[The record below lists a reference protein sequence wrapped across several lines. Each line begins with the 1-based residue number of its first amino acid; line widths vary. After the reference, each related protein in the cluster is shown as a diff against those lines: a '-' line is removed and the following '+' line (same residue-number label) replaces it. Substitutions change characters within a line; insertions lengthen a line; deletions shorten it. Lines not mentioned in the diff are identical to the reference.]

1 MIEVMD
7 NKTRNPKKIMS
18 TITNI
23 QAEATAAEQ
32 KALAWAKKLV
42 AEIKATLPA
51 AHHGHIDNTVAN
63 FPAHEPHIVAAEAPA
78 QASAGATAPAA
89 TASASEATEAP
100 AEATPAAAAPAAAAG
115 TTDAAATSSDA
126 DETPAPAA

>member
-1 MIEVMD
+1 MIEVID
-7 NKTRNPKKIMS
+7 NKSKKTKKIMS

-78 QASAGATAPAA
+78 QAPAEAAAPAA
-89 TASASEATEAP
+89 TASASEAEAP
-100 AEATPAAAAPAAAAG
+100 VEAAAAPAAAVE
-115 TTDAAATSSDA
+115 AATPAA